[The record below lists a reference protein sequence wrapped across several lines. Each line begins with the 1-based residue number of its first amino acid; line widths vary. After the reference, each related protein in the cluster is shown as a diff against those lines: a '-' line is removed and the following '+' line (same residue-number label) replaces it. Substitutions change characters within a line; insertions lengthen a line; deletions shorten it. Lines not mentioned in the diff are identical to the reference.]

1 MREIAETLNKGI
13 RSPVRDGTEKPRRL
27 RPRDA
32 ATMIIVDDEGTEP
45 RVLMG
50 RRRAD
55 LRFMAGKYVFPG
67 GRIDRADHTAPAADE
82 LRTEVQRKLTDR
94 MRGRPSPTRPR
105 ALALTAIR
113 ETFEETG
120 VLLGVAA
127 GNRAKCPPAWTSFL
141 KEGVVPALQPLTLI
155 GRAITPPG
163 RPRRFDT
170 RFFAVSA
177 GNIAKALPAETAADG
192 ELEDI
197 AWVPLSKTRD
207 LDLPRITHVMLD
219 VLETRLAQSVGLTDG
234 GTVPFF
240 YARGQRFHCDYL

>member
-1 MREIAETLNKGI
+1 MSDIVERLNKDI
-13 RSPVRDGTEKPRRL
+13 RPQARDGQEKLRHL

-32 ATMIIVDDEGTEP
+32 ATMVIVDEEGSEP

-82 LRTEVQRKLTDR
+82 LRADVQSKLADR
-94 MRGRPSPTRPR
+94 MRGRPSSTRPR
-105 ALALTAIR
+105 ALALTAVR

-120 VLLGVAA
+120 VLLGVAS
-127 GNRAKCPPAWTSFL
+127 GKGAKCPTAWTSFL
-141 KEGVVPALQPLTLI
+141 KEGVVPALKPLTLI

-177 GNIAKALPAETAADG
+177 GNIAKALPVETAADG

-197 AWVPLSKTRD
+197 AWVPLSETRA

-219 VLETRLAQSVGLTDG
+219 VLEKRLARNGGLANAEP
-234 GTVPFF
+234 VPFF